1 MQEIQIDGIFT
12 YIENVKNLKLG
23 DKVRLKLN
31 QNNRINKEAVG
42 VYTDKTNLK
51 LGYIPFKASQLDITQ
66 EYKIEKIHLNQKNL
80 LVTISREFSVSNFL
94 EKIDDNNN
102 DKDLKK
108 SYIED
113 LKVFK
118 KNLERNFSVSRCEII
133 YCDENFINLL
143 VEIENNELDNETNI
157 YNLVTRKYYEQNVF
171 IYDEFYNFNLIP
183 FNIFKLFSIHRLE
196 VYIENSYKSIDKIK
210 KKKIQE
216 FIDKNKFELNPANII
231 IEDFT
236 KTDLCYSHKLKAY
249 CNVDYYNKD
258 AIISKQDDLINLI
271 LKMIISNRL
280 LLYIYNKDSLSFELK
295 INDNIK
301 NNISDLI

>member
-12 YIENVKNLKLG
+12 YIENVKKLKLG

-51 LGYIPFKASQLDITQ
+51 IGYIPFKSSQLDITQ
-66 EYKIEKIHLNQKNL
+66 EYRIEKIHLNQKNL
-80 LVTISREFSVSNFL
+80 LVIISREFSVSNFL
-94 EKIDDNNN
+94 KKIDDNNN
-102 DKDLKK
+102 DENLKK
-108 SYIED
+108 LYNED

-118 KNLERNFSVSRCEII
+118 KNLERNFSVTKCEII

-143 VEIENNELDNETNI
+143 VENNNNNNI

-196 VYIENSYKSIDKIK
+196 VYIENSYKSIDEIK
-210 KKKIQE
+210 KKKIIE
-216 FIDKNKFELNPANII
+216 FINKNRFELNPVDIN

-236 KTDLCYSHKLKAY
+236 KTDICYSHKLQAY

-258 AIISKQDDLINLI
+258 AIISKQDDLVKLI
-271 LKMIISNRL
+271 LKMVISDRL

-295 INDNIK
+295 INENIK
-301 NNISDLI
+301 NNISQLL

>member
-51 LGYIPFKASQLDITQ
+51 IGYIPFKASQLDITQ
-66 EYKIEKIHLNQKNL
+66 EYKVEKIHLNQKNL
-80 LVTISREFSVSNFL
+80 LVTISREFLVSNFL
-94 EKIDDNNN
+94 KKIDDNNN
-102 DKDLKK
+102 DENLKK
-108 SYIED
+108 LYNED
-113 LKVFK
+113 LKVFR
-118 KNLERNFSVSRCEII
+118 KNLERNFSVTRCEII
-133 YCDENFINLL
+133 YCDDNFINLL
-143 VEIENNELDNETNI
+143 VENNI

-196 VYIENSYKSIDKIK
+196 VYIENSYKSIDEIK
-210 KKKIQE
+210 KKKI
-216 FIDKNKFELNPANII
+216 IDEINKNRFELNPVDIN

-258 AIISKQDDLINLI
+258 AIISKQDDLVNLI
-271 LKMIISNRL
+271 LKMVISDRL

-295 INDNIK
+295 INENIK
-301 NNISDLI
+301 NNISQLL

>member
-23 DKVRLKLN
+23 DKVKLKLN

-51 LGYIPFKASQLDITQ
+51 IGYIPFKASQLDITQ

-94 EKIDDNNN
+94 ERIDDNNN
-102 DKDLKK
+102 NNEDLKK
-108 SYIED
+108 SYTED

-118 KNLERNFSVSRCEII
+118 KNLERNFSVSSCEII

-143 VEIENNELDNETNI
+143 VEIENNNTDKNI
-157 YNLVTRKYYEQNVF
+157 YNLVTRKYYEKNVF

-216 FIDKNKFELNPANII
+216 FIDKNRFELNPTNIN

-258 AIISKQDDLINLI
+258 AIISEQDDLINLI
-271 LKMIISNRL
+271 LKMIISDRL

-295 INDNIK
+295 INNNIIK
-301 NNISDLI
+301 SISDLI

>member
-23 DKVRLKLN
+23 DKVKLKLN

-66 EYKIEKIHLNQKNL
+66 EYRVEKIHLNQKNL

-94 EKIDDNNN
+94 ERIDDNNN
-102 DKDLKK
+102 NENLKK

-118 KNLERNFSVSRCEII
+118 KNLERNFSVTKCEII

-143 VEIENNELDNETNI
+143 VENNI

-171 IYDEFYNFNLIP
+171 IYDEFYNFKLIP

-196 VYIENSYKSIDKIK
+196 VYIENSYKSINEIK

-216 FIDKNKFELNPANII
+216 FIDKNRFELNPANII

-258 AIISKQDDLINLI
+258 AIISKQDDLVNLI
-271 LKMIISNRL
+271 LKMVISDRL

-295 INDNIK
+295 INENIK

>member
-23 DKVRLKLN
+23 DKVKLKLN

-51 LGYIPFKASQLDITQ
+51 IGYIPFKASQLDITQ
-66 EYKIEKIHLNQKNL
+66 EYRVEKIHLNQKNL

-94 EKIDDNNN
+94 EKIDDNKN
-102 DKDLKK
+102 DDNLKK
-108 SYIED
+108 LYTED

-118 KNLERNFSVSRCEII
+118 KNLERNFSITKCEIL

-143 VEIENNELDNETNI
+143 VENNI
-157 YNLVTRKYYEQNVF
+157 YNLVTRKYYEQNIF
-171 IYDEFYNFNLIP
+171 IYDEFYNFKLIP

-196 VYIENSYKSIDKIK
+196 VYIENSYKSINEIK

-216 FIDKNKFELNPANII
+216 FIDKNRFELNPVNIN

-249 CNVDYYNKD
+249 CYVNYYNKD
-258 AIISKQDDLINLI
+258 AIISEQDDFINLI
-271 LKMIISNRL
+271 LKMVISDRHV
-280 LLYIYNKDSLSFELK
+280 LYIYNKDSLSFELK
-295 INDNIK
+295 INDNIIK
-301 NNISDLI
+301 SISDLI

>member
-23 DKVRLKLN
+23 DKVKLKLN

-66 EYKIEKIHLNQKNL
+66 EYRVEKIHLNQKNL

-94 EKIDDNNN
+94 ERIDDNNN
-102 DKDLKK
+102 NENLKK

-118 KNLERNFSVSRCEII
+118 KNLERNFSVTKCEII

-143 VEIENNELDNETNI
+143 VENNI

-171 IYDEFYNFNLIP
+171 IYDEFYNFKLIP

-196 VYIENSYKSIDKIK
+196 VYIENSYKSINEIK

-216 FIDKNKFELNPANII
+216 FINKNRFELNPANII

-258 AIISKQDDLINLI
+258 AIISKQDDLVNLI
-271 LKMIISNRL
+271 LKMVISNRL

-295 INDNIK
+295 INENIK